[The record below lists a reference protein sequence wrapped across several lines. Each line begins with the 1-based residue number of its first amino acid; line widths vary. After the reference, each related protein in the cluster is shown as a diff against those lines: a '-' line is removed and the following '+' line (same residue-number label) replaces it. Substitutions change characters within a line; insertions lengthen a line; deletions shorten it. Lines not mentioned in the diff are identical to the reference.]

1 MRLYRFL
8 IIKAGIS
15 IIFGLSF
22 LLIPEATTS
31 LFGVSINQTAATTAR
46 YMGALL
52 LGIGFICWFA
62 RLCTDYLEI
71 QGILLS
77 LFIADALGFLIALFS
92 QLSGLYNTL
101 GWVNVAIWF
110 LLALGL
116 GYFRFINQDYG

>member
-1 MRLYRFL
+1 MRLYPFL

-22 LLIPEATTS
+22 LLIPEATAS
-31 LFGVSINQTAATTAR
+31 LFGVSIDQTSATTAR
-46 YMGALL
+46 FVGALL

-77 LFIADALGFLIALFS
+77 LFIADALGFFIALFA
-92 QLSGLYNTL
+92 QLSGLYNTF
-101 GWVNVAIWF
+101 GWVNVAVWF
-110 LLALGL
+110 ILALGL
-116 GYFRFINQDYG
+116 GYFRFVNQDYG

>member
-1 MRLYRFL
+1 MRLYTFL

-22 LLIPEATTS
+22 LLIPVGTAS
-31 LFGVSINQTAATTAR
+31 LFGIRLDLAGATTAR
-46 YMGALL
+46 YVGALL
-52 LGIGFICWFA
+52 LGVGFICWFA
-62 RLCTDYLEI
+62 RLCTGFLEI

-77 LFIADALGFLIALFS
+77 LLIADTLGFLIALFT

-101 GWVNVAIWF
+101 GWVNVAVWL

>member
-1 MRLYRFL
+1 MRLYTFL

-22 LLIPEATTS
+22 LLIPEGTAS
-31 LFGVSINQTAATTAR
+31 LFGATLDLAGATTAR
-46 YMGALL
+46 YLGALL
-52 LGIGFICWFA
+52 LGVGFVCWFA
-62 RLCTDYLEI
+62 RLCTGYLEI

-77 LFIADALGFLIALFS
+77 LFIADSVGFLIALFA

-101 GWVNVAIWF
+101 GWVNVAVWL

>member
-1 MRLYRFL
+1 MRLYPFL

>member
-1 MRLYRFL
+1 MRLYPFL

-22 LLIPEATTS
+22 LLIPEATAS
-31 LFGVSINQTAATTAR
+31 LFGVSIDQTAATTAR
-46 YMGALL
+46 FVGALL

-77 LFIADALGFLIALFS
+77 LFIADALGFLIALFA
-92 QLSGLYNTL
+92 QLSGLYNTF
-101 GWVNVAIWF
+101 GWVNVAVWF
-110 LLALGL
+110 VLALGL
-116 GYFRFINQDYG
+116 GYFRFVNQDYG

>member
-1 MRLYRFL
+1 MRLYPFL

-101 GWVNVAIWF
+101 GWVNVAIWL

>member
-77 LFIADALGFLIALFS
+77 LFIADTLGFLIALFS

>member
-1 MRLYRFL
+1 MRLYTFL

-22 LLIPEATTS
+22 LLIPEGTAS
-31 LFGVSINQTAATTAR
+31 LFGTTLDLAGATTAR
-46 YMGALL
+46 YLGALL
-52 LGIGFICWFA
+52 LGVGFVCWFA
-62 RLCTDYLEI
+62 RLCTGYLEI

-77 LFIADALGFLIALFS
+77 LFIADSIGFLIALFA

-101 GWVNVAIWF
+101 GWVNVAVWL